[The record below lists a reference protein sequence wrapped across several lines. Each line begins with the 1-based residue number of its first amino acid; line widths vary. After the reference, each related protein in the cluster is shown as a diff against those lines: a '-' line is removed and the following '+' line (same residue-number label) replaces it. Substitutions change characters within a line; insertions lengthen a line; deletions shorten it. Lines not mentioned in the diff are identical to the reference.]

1 MHADG
6 ANWQRIPDSR
16 ELASQ
21 YLLLYELSLPYGLDL
36 NTQLNLDKSA
46 LRVDLRVRKQKPH
59 EVVALEARIST
70 WLAENLPDIEA
81 TPGSSVSIM
90 FAHMG
95 QRNIDSML
103 IGNVI
108 AIALITLI
116 LVVALRSVRYGLLSM
131 LPNALPALVT
141 VGLWG
146 YLNGELNLAVALIFV
161 ITLGIVVDDTVH
173 FIAKYLRA
181 RRERNLSP
189 DEAVRYAFTNVG
201 NALVIT
207 SIVLAAGFM
216 VLAQS
221 HFQVNAIMGL
231 LVAMTIAVALAFD
244 FLFLPPLLERAER
257 QSHKHEP

>member
-1 MHADG
+1 M
-6 ANWQRIPDSR
+6 
-16 ELASQ
+16 
-21 YLLLYELSLPYGLDL
+21 
-36 NTQLNLDKSA
+36 
-46 LRVDLRVRKQKPH
+46 
-59 EVVALEARIST
+59 
-70 WLAENLPDIEA
+70 
-81 TPGSSVSIM
+81 
-90 FAHMG
+90 
-95 QRNIDSML
+95 
-103 IGNVI
+103 
-108 AIALITLI
+108 
-116 LVVALRSVRYGLLSM
+116 
-131 LPNALPALVT
+131 T

-181 RRERNLSP
+181 RRDKGLSP
-189 DEAVRYAFTNVG
+189 DDAVRYAFANVG

-231 LVAMTIAVALAFD
+231 LVAITIAVALTFD

-257 QSHKHEP
+257 NKK